1 MQLIPTPKP
10 ARGFTLLEVMIAL
23 VIFSIGLLGLAG
35 LQARG
40 LQSNTTAQY
49 RTTAMILAY
58 DMADRIRA
66 NSTGVAAGNYD
77 DLDNASPTQGDCIN
91 NACTAA
97 QMAVYDYYEWRQS
110 ASNALP
116 SGHGT
121 VTGAPGAPFTV
132 TVMWDEDRTG
142 ATGTDCN
149 GNPAV
154 DLKCYRMTFEP

>member
-1 MQLIPTPKP
+1 MQLITTPKP

-40 LQSNTTAQY
+40 LQSNTMAQY

-66 NSTGVAAGNYD
+66 NPAGVAAGNYNS
-77 DLDNASPTQGDCIN
+77 LDNANPAAGDCIN
-91 NACTAA
+91 NTCSAA
-97 QMAVYDYYEWRQS
+97 QMAAYDYYEWQQS
-110 ASNALP
+110 ANNALP

-121 VTGAPGAPFTV
+121 VTGAPGSPFTV

-142 ATGTDCN
+142 VTGTGCS

>member
-77 DLDNASPTQGDCIN
+77 DLDNA
-91 NACTAA
+91 
-97 QMAVYDYYEWRQS
+97 
-110 ASNALP
+110 
-116 SGHGT
+116 
-121 VTGAPGAPFTV
+121 
-132 TVMWDEDRTG
+132 
-142 ATGTDCN
+142 
-149 GNPAV
+149 
-154 DLKCYRMTFEP
+154 